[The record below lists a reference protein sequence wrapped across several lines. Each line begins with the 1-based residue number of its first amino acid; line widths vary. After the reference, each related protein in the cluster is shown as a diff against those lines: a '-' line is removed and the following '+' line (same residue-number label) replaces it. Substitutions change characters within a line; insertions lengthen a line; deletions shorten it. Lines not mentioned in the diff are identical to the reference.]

1 MSEIKDVIVIGGGPA
16 GLSAAIYLGRA
27 KLKTLLLAGE
37 EAGGQLMLT
46 TDVENYPGFSEGI
59 QGPKL
64 MEEMREQAEKFG
76 AEIVNKNVEEM
87 EVDGEV
93 KKVRVRGEEYEAK
106 TLIVTTGAK
115 ARMLEIGEE
124 KFLGKGVSTCAV
136 CDAAFFKGKRTFIV
150 GGGDAAMEDAL
161 ALKKH
166 ADEVTIIHRRDKLR
180 ASKIMEER
188 VLEEESI
195 PVMWNSEVVDVEGEN
210 KLEKI
215 KVVNKES
222 GDEKWIEADG
232 LFLAIGHLPATD
244 FIGEKLESDNHGYL
258 ITQMVKEGVDQRKEW
273 LEGYPTQT
281 NVEGVFG
288 AGDVVDFRYR
298 QAVTAAGLGVMA
310 ALDVEKFLTGE
321 TSGW

>member
-1 MSEIKDVIVIGGGPA
+1 MSETKDVIVIGGGPA

-27 KLKTLLLAGE
+27 KLDTLLLAGE

-46 TDVENYPGFSEGI
+46 TDVENYPGFSEGV
-59 QGPKL
+59 QGPEL
-64 MEEMREQAEKFG
+64 MEEMRKQAERFG
-76 AEIVNKNVEEM
+76 AEIVNKDVEEM
-87 EVDGEV
+87 EVSGEV
-93 KKVRVRGEEYEAK
+93 KVVKVRGEEYKTK

-124 KFLGKGVSTCAV
+124 DFLGKGVSTCAV
-136 CDAAFFKGKRTFIV
+136 CDAAFFKGKKTFVV

-188 VLEEESI
+188 VLEEASI

-222 GDEKWIEADG
+222 GDEEWIEADG

-244 FIGEKLESDNHGYL
+244 FIGDKLERDNHGYL
-258 ITQMVKEGVDQRKEW
+258 VTRMVKDGIDQKKEW

-298 QAVTAAGLGVMA
+298 QAVTAVGQGVMA